1 MRLVPPEIIIQHF
14 TSRAYYKYIISIQ
27 KGGLHFTF
35 YKLLEFA
42 DFDNFGKMPIGQI
55 HQI

>member
-14 TSRAYYKYIISIQ
+14 TFRAYYKYIISIQ